1 MRRLVADARV
11 ARLATVSSDGV
22 PHLVPLCFALVG
34 DVVYSQ
40 VDHKPKTTTHLRRI
54 ENLAATH
61 VACILVDQYEEDW
74 SRLWWVRLD
83 GTGRVVDDP
92 EEVARASIAL
102 AEKYPQ
108 YRERP
113 PDGPILAVEVTR
125 FSGWSADPRG
135 ETSRREC
142 QQPAALE

>member
-22 PHLVPLCFALVG
+22 PHVVPICFTLAG

-40 VDHKPKTTTHLRRI
+40 VDHKPKTTPHLRRI
-54 ENLAATH
+54 ENLVATH
-61 VACILVDQYEEDW
+61 VACILVDHYEEDW
-74 SRLWWVRLD
+74 SGLWWVRLD

-92 EEVARASIAL
+92 EEAARASITL
-102 AEKYPQ
+102 AAKYPQ

-113 PDGPILAVEVTR
+113 PAGPIVAVEVTR
-125 FSGWSADPRG
+125 FSGWSADPRL
-135 ETSRREC
+135 
-142 QQPAALE
+142 P